1 MEPETTTRESRRP
14 LAPPLGRAGRPPGHP
29 AARLRPRFGPL
40 PSFLCINF
48 SYIFARVVPAT
59 YLAISR
65 VFSSICFCQEIFQL
79 NLGAM
84 ASPSSPKDMFVV
96 NVINPYLAEVKK
108 HPQVVQMK
116 EGVLHQ
122 EDLKGPIKE
131 GSVQARLEEVEQ
143 EVFKYKKMTERGVEA
158 NFDITNELKNYFL
171 KEMKEMW
178 ERIVAS
184 EDRIIEL
191 QGQIDDLYNQ
201 NCEYELRFMR
211 MSLGAECRIQEMSLS
226 QETLARYPWK
236 RFAKDYVINANK
248 HG

>member
-1 MEPETTTRESRRP
+1 
-14 LAPPLGRAGRPPGHP
+14 
-29 AARLRPRFGPL
+29 
-40 PSFLCINF
+40 
-48 SYIFARVVPAT
+48 
-59 YLAISR
+59 
-65 VFSSICFCQEIFQL
+65 
-79 NLGAM
+79 M
-84 ASPSSPKDMFVV
+84 ASPSSPKDTFVV

-178 ERIVAS
+178 ERIAAS

-191 QGQIDDLYNQ
+191 QGQINDLHNQ
-201 NCEYELRFMR
+201 NYEYELRFLR
-211 MSLGAECRIQEMSLS
+211 MGLGAECRIQETSFS
-226 QETLARYPWK
+226 YETREPLPWK
-236 RFAKDYVINANK
+236 SFAKNYLINANK
-248 HG
+248 DDE